1 MPRVIDP
8 LKTDSMIAGAFV
20 VYVMVSGF
28 CLLVFCL
35 FGGFAALT

>member
-20 VYVMVSGF
+20 IYVMVSGF
-28 CLLVFCL
+28 CLLVFC
-35 FGGFAALT
+35 FVGGFVVI